1 MAPRIHHP
9 AFHQKKAPQVAT
21 FFREHCAQY
30 FRHAMPARGTAP
42 YRVAFDIS
50 GAAGGRFTL
59 DLSRGLVEPQL
70 SATADAKL
78 EVPAADFVHLLE
90 GKLDVPRAVAEGRLV
105 YTGQLGALTS
115 LVALFDLEAAS

>member
-21 FFREHCAQY
+21 FFREHCARY
-30 FRHAMPARGTAP
+30 FQHAVAARRTAP

-50 GAAGGRFTL
+50 GSAGGRFTL
-59 DLSRGLVEPQL
+59 DLAQGRVEPQL

-78 EVPAADFVHLLE
+78 EVPAADFVRLLE

-105 YTGQLGALTS
+105 YSGQLGALAS